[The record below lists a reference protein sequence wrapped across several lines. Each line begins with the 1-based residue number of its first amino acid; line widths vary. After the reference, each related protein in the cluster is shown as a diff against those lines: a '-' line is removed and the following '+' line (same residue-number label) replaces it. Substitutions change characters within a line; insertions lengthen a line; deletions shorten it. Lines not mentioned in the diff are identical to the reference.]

1 MSVFEVILVRI
12 FSHSGQNNSEYGQFL
27 RSVRQIEQNDQKIF
41 HITKSNK
48 ILIRSNKERRIEYF
62 ENLERF

>member
-12 FSHSGQNNSEYGQFL
+12 FSHLGEKNSEYGQFL

-41 HITKSNK
+41 HVTKSNK

-62 ENLERF
+62 ENLEKF